1 MILRLS
7 DTLSRGLIV
16 VAVFGIA
23 AVLSFFSIRTAIA
36 AHGAEE
42 ESVDGFRQAT
52 QLEPGNPEYWYR
64 FGHFQQ
70 FNLEQSDATEA
81 EQLLK
86 KAIALDPKYTDAWLD
101 LGTAYEL
108 DGNLPEAR
116 DAYLHAKQSYPASAE
131 VSWRYGNFLLRQGQS
146 QAAYPEFRRSL
157 EIDPQRAA
165 SAFSR
170 CYRAD
175 ANLDEILEQVLPP
188 IPRAYI
194 DVVKEAADAKQVAV
208 AQVVWKRLLTLH
220 PRLIVADFQPLVAA
234 LMNDKDT
241 VEARKVWE
249 QGTAAMYLPDLKGLP
264 GSVIWDPSFESG
276 VTQAVF
282 SWYLQPNTSGLT
294 TMIDTSEKF
303 SGDHSLRLSFDG
315 KHNPNIEAACTKA
328 IVTPNTDYQF
338 SARVKSKELTT
349 DHGVGFRIHSFT
361 DKGEVSQVVSR
372 ESYGTNPWTFVDLSF
387 ITGPNVR
394 SAMVCIYRER
404 DLDSDERISGTAWVD
419 DVNLVPKV
427 LETAKP

>member
-7 DTLSRGLIV
+7 DSLSRGLIV
-16 VAVFGIA
+16 AAAFGVATI
-23 AVLSFFSIRTAIA
+23 LSFFSIRTAIA

-42 ESVDGFRQAT
+42 ESAYGFRQAT
-52 QLEPGNPEYWYR
+52 RLEPGNAEYWYR

-70 FNLEQSDATEA
+70 FNLEQADSIEA

-86 KAIALDPKYTDAWLD
+86 KAIAIDPKYTDAWLD

-116 DAYLHAKQSYPASAE
+116 DAYVRAKQSYPASAE
-131 VSWRYGNFLLRQGQS
+131 VSWRYGNFLLRQGEP

-175 ANLDEILEQVLPP
+175 ANLDEILEQVVPP

-194 DVVKEAADAKQVAV
+194 DIIKEAADVKQVAV

-220 PRLIVADFQPLVAA
+220 PRLTVADFQPLVLA
-234 LMNDKDT
+234 LMIDHDL
-241 VEARKVWE
+241 VEARRVWE
-249 QGTAAMYLPDLKGLP
+249 QGTAAMYLADLKGLP

-276 VTQAVF
+276 ITQAGF
-282 SWYLQPNTSGLT
+282 AWYLQPNTAGLT
-294 TMIDTSEKF
+294 TIIDASEKF

-315 KHNPNIEAACTKA
+315 KHNPNVEAACTKVL
-328 IVTPNTDYQF
+328 VTPNTDFQF
-338 SARVKSKELTT
+338 SAWVKSKALTT
-349 DHGVGFRIHSFT
+349 DHGIGFRIHSFT
-361 DKGEVSQVVSR
+361 DKAEVSQVVSR
-372 ESYGTNPWTFVDLSF
+372 EIYGTNPWTFVDLSY

-394 SAMVCIYRER
+394 SAMVCIHRER
-404 DLDSDERISGTAWVD
+404 NLDTDERISGSAWVD
-419 DVNLVPKV
+419 DVNLVPRV
-427 LETAKP
+427 PETAKP

>member
-42 ESVDGFRQAT
+42 ESADGFRQAT

-116 DAYLHAKQSYPASAE
+116 DAYLHAKQSYPVSAE

-194 DVVKEAADAKQVAV
+194 DVIKEAADAKHVAV

-220 PRLIVADFQPLVAA
+220 PRLIVSDFQPLVAA
-234 LMNDKDT
+234 LMSDGDT
-241 VEARKVWE
+241 VQARRVWDE
-249 QGTAAMYLPDLKGLP
+249 GAAAMYLPALGGLP

-276 VTQAVF
+276 INHAIF
-282 SWYLQPNTSGLT
+282 SWYFQPIAQGLT
-294 TMIDTSEKF
+294 TAFDTSENF
-303 SGDHSLRLSFDG
+303 SGSQSLRLSFDG

-338 SARVKSKELTT
+338 SARVKTKALTT

-372 ESYGTNPWTFVDLSF
+372 ELYGTNPWTFVDLTY
-387 ITGPNVR
+387 ITGPHVR
-394 SAMVCIYRER
+394 SAIVCIHRER